1 MINENGYWNGETAH
15 EHHVHSPELSAWICD
30 FLKGHE
36 HHQLYDMGCGL
47 GNYLLDLS
55 NNGFKRLKGFEG
67 SIPKERVFKLITEQD
82 LTKPFQMYEQ
92 GNVISLEVGE
102 HIPKELMSIY
112 LDNIKNNCNKYLIMS
127 WAVVG
132 QKGYG
137 HVNCMDNDDVI
148 IEVTKRGFEYLAKE
162 SEEARQVVTDNTW
175 WFKKTILIFKI
186 K

>member
-1 MINENGYWNGETAH
+1 MINKNGFWNGETAH

-30 FLKGHE
+30 FLKGEE

-67 SIPKERVFKLITEQD
+67 SIPKEKVFADIKQQD
-82 LTKPFQMYEQ
+82 LTLPFIGIEQ

-112 LDNIKNNCNKYLIMS
+112 LNNIARNCNKYLIMS

-132 QKGYG
+132 QEGYG
-137 HVNCMDNDDVI
+137 HVNCLENIDVI
-148 IEVTKRGFEYLAKE
+148 AQMTLRGFEYLAKE
-162 SEEARQVVTDNTW
+162 SEEARQVVTDYTW
-175 WFKKTILIFKI
+175 WFKKTILIFKKI
-186 K
+186 